1 MSRTFFARYYDLYN
15 QLKLIIK
22 SSEGR
27 VINGDIDELFS
38 DNTNFFVKSY
48 LISICTYLEAFLQDI
63 AFEHANF
70 INNRLKH
77 ANVPHNYIYW
87 RLFKDEVKAKDLAFK
102 DIDFSIN
109 KKTDIADKISANPD
123 KTIRLFKYLGIDLV
137 NYPTFNEKK
146 DIISAIV
153 NKRNSI
159 IHHNDNATDISFS
172 DLICHI
178 DVILEYIK
186 FIDDI
191 VLSERDRL

>member
-1 MSRTFFARYYDLYN
+1 M
-15 QLKLIIK
+15 
-22 SSEGR
+22 
-27 VINGDIDELFS
+27 INGDIDDLFS
-38 DNTNFFVKSY
+38 NNTNFFVKSY

-63 AFEHANF
+63 AFEYANF

-77 ANVPHNYIYW
+77 ASVPHNYIYW
-87 RLFKDEVKAKDLAFK
+87 RLFKDEVKPKDLIFK

-123 KTIRLFKYLGIDLV
+123 KTIRLFKYLGIDLAS
-137 NYPTFNEKK
+137 NPSFNEKK

-159 IHHNDNATDISFS
+159 VHHNDNATDISFS

-178 DVILEYIK
+178 DVILEYINL
-186 FIDDI
+186 IDEVI
-191 VLSERDRL
+191 SLERSKL